1 MTSYP
6 KIFDLLNDYLDA
18 DGKSE
23 RWITVQEFRTCFRLT
38 KSYSRVISGY
48 FQRIYQNLIYLCPFR
63 VIQIEQGGDPDNP
76 YHSVHRYLVTKS
88 LGVPGKCV
96 HRNPESFF

>member
-23 RWITVQEFRTCFRLT
+23 RWITVQEFRTCF
-38 KSYSRVISGY
+38 
-48 FQRIYQNLIYLCPFR
+48 
-63 VIQIEQGGDPDNP
+63 
-76 YHSVHRYLVTKS
+76 H
-88 LGVPGKCV
+88 
-96 HRNPESFF
+96 